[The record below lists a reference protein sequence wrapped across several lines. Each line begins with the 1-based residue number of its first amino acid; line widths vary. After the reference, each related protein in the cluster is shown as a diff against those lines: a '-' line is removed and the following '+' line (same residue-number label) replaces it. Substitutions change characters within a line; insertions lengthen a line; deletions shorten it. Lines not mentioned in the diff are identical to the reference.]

1 MYLILLLQVQ
11 AVCFKLWENTTIY
24 LRKHVPGGAG
34 AACPDKLS
42 VQFAE
47 LELGGLLWNE
57 AAATKPFLPLT
68 QPFMAHRCPVSQRGL
83 TPAEPAPWGK
93 GLWPVRSPSP
103 QHTDLY
109 EGLGVAS
116 SQP

>member
-1 MYLILLLQVQ
+1 MGKHLQQ
-11 AVCFKLWENTTIY
+11 YISENMSQEGPA
-24 LRKHVPGGAG
+24 R
-34 AACPDKLS
+34 PDKLS

-47 LELGGLLWNE
+47 SGLGGLLWNE

-68 QPFMAHRCPVSQRGL
+68 QPFTAHRCPVSQRGL
-83 TPAEPAPWGK
+83 TPPPPPPQSLLPGGK
-93 GLWPVRSPSP
+93 GCGLLGPRP
-103 QHTDLY
+103 QHIDLY